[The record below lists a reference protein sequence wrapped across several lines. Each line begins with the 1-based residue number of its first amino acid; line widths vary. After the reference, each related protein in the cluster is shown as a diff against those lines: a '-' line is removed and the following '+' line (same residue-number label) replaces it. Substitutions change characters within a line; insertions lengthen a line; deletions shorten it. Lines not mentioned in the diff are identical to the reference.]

1 MKQLSTLLLLAAVA
15 LPGSVA
21 GAGLPDSLKIENAG
35 AFGWARLRFRVM
47 SIYGDWQSGKFGPA
61 KTERAADGGVTLTSP
76 VDYTTV
82 TGSCRTE
89 FTPLGGNRFRL
100 KIQPVPPPNVKTGL
114 QYLEVSI
121 PVDSAA
127 GLTCRTADG
136 KEPVT
141 LAFPAE
147 FKKTELL
154 QKGNV
159 SETELRLGSGD
170 TLVCR
175 GLGTV
180 YVQDDRNFHHNT
192 FALRFWFGKPPFAL
206 ELELHQ
212 QRSIPIPLAG
222 SANRSFRD
230 DIADDR
236 QGGWTDQGASNDLR
250 MLAPGKLTFDS
261 VEFAIADEAKEKGPG
276 AIVVAGSKRG
286 FAPAEVELTLPPVKA
301 RGVALLHASAWTM
314 PGKIGELEITYS
326 DTGVETIPVTGG
338 GDCGNWWNPD
348 DLPNAKVAWRSGN
361 PSVPVGLY
369 VSTFP
374 LGGSEPRRIRFRS
387 TNPESAWM
395 VAAVTLTEQPVHLP
409 ARVAKPLVTEAN
421 SEWIF
426 LNYKRSITPK
436 SPLDFSFIGKDDAPA
451 GKFGRALL
459 KPDGSIGFEKDPGR
473 RFRAYGAN
481 LCETALFLEKPEVD
495 RLVAFL
501 RALGINTM
509 RFHHHDNGLVD
520 PAAPDS
526 VTLNPKTLDQLDY
539 LFAKLKE
546 NGIYITFDLY
556 TSRKLKPGDRLPIL
570 EQYPKLGHK
579 YALTLSK
586 EGVENWKTFAAKWM
600 NHVNPYTG
608 LRWADDP
615 AILFVN
621 LVNEDTLSYVW
632 NSSPDLRA
640 LLDERFEAYCR
651 KNGITDTRPG
661 FANPAF
667 SRFLNEIHGEYL
679 DEMTRFV
686 RDEIKAKFPLTSC
699 NFNGNTVTTLLRD
712 RFDVVDDHGYHDH
725 PQFPK
730 QPWSLPHS
738 FSQRS
743 TIPMEA
749 PLPGSLV
756 PGRIYGKPFFVT
768 EFNLCAPNQFRAED
782 GPLIGAYS
790 ALQDIDGL
798 YRFNFSSTRRRVTTL
813 EDGIVVFESV
823 NDPVMQL
830 SDRISA
836 ALFLRGD
843 VKTAPEKYGFTIP
856 RNFFSE
862 RRDAGYPAI
871 RPLRLITRVGA
882 TFDDRPMPDVKPFDK
897 VTDPHIATL
906 LKEFRETGVAVSS
919 TGELRLDTK
928 RGAFSVDT
936 PRSASVTLPGGALS
950 SGPLAVS
957 KADTFQ
963 TLAAISLDGKPLRDS
978 GSIVLLH
985 LSDVTANGTRFTD
998 QDRKIMEKPGRAPL
1012 LLRRAAANV
1021 GLRTAT
1027 PLKVTAID
1035 MQGDAAGEI
1044 PAEWKDGVL
1053 RFRADNGA
1061 FPGGLAGY
1069 HLTR

>member
-1 MKQLSTLLLLAAVA
+1 MKQLLTLLAAVA
-15 LPGSVA
+15 VLGSA
-21 GAGLPDSLKIENAG
+21 SGAGLPKTLELENAG
-35 AFGWARLRFRVM
+35 AFDWAGLRFRVM
-47 SIYGDWQSGKFGPA
+47 SIYGDWRNAKFGPA
-61 KTERAADGGVTLTSP
+61 KTEPAAAGSVALTSP
-76 VDYTTV
+76 LDYTTA
-82 TGSCRTE
+82 TGSCRTV
-89 FTPLGGNRFRL
+89 FTPLGENSFRL
-100 KIQPVPPPNVKTGL
+100 TVQPAPPPEVKIGL

-121 PVDSAA
+121 PADSASA
-127 GLTCRTADG
+127 LTCRTADG

-141 LAFPAE
+141 LAFPAK
-147 FKKTELL
+147 FGKMELL

-159 SETELRLGSGD
+159 SETELRLGNGD
-170 TLVCR
+170 TLVFR
-175 GLGTV
+175 GRGTV
-180 YVQDDRNFHHNT
+180 YVQDDRKFHHNT
-192 FALRFWFGKPPFAL
+192 FALRFWFGKPPF
-206 ELELHQ
+206 ELEFELRQ
-212 QRSIPIPLAG
+212 QHSIPVPLAG

-230 DIADDR
+230 DIAEDHR
-236 QGGWTDQGASNDLR
+236 GGWTDQGASNDLR
-250 MLAPGKLTFDS
+250 MLSPGKLKFNGL
-261 VEFAIADEAKEKGPG
+261 EFEVADEAKEKGPG

-286 FAPAEVELTLPPVKA
+286 FAPAEAELTLPPVKA
-301 RGVALLHASAWTM
+301 RGIALLHASAWTM

-338 GDCGNWWNPD
+338 GDCGNWWNPG
-348 DLPNAKVAWRSGN
+348 DLPNAKVAWRSSN

-387 TNPESAWM
+387 ANPESAWM
-395 VAAVTLTEQPVHLP
+395 IAAVTLTEQPVHLP
-409 ARVAKPLVTEAN
+409 VHVAKPLVTEADQD
-421 SEWIF
+421 WVP
-426 LNYKRSITPK
+426 LNYKRSITPG

-459 KPDGSIGFEKDPGR
+459 KPDGSIGFEQDSNR
-473 RFRAYGAN
+473 RFRVYGAN

-495 RLVAFL
+495 RLAAFL

-546 NGIYITFDLY
+546 SGIYITFDLY
-556 TSRKLKPGDRLPIL
+556 TSRKLKPGDKLPIL
-570 EQYPKLGHK
+570 QQYPKLRDK
-579 YALTLSK
+579 YAIILSK
-586 EGVENWKTFAAKWM
+586 EGIENWKNFVSKWM

-651 KNGITDTRPG
+651 QNGIADTRPG

-667 SRFLNEIHGEYL
+667 SRFLDDTHREYL
-679 DEMTRFV
+679 GEMTRFV
-686 RDEIKAKFPLTSC
+686 RDEVKAKYPLTSC
-699 NFNGNTVTTLLRD
+699 NFNGNSVTTLLRD

-730 QPWSLPHS
+730 QPWSLPHG

-790 ALQDIDGL
+790 ALQDLSGL
-798 YRFNFSSTRRRVTTL
+798 YRFNFSSLRRRVTAL
-813 EDGIVVFESV
+813 EDGIIVFESV

-856 RNFFSE
+856 RDFYSK

-871 RPLRLITRVGA
+871 RPLRLITQVGA
-882 TFDDRPMPDVKPFDK
+882 TFDDRPEPNVKPFDH
-897 VTDPHIATL
+897 VTDPHIAAL
-906 LKEFRETGVAVSS
+906 LKRFRETGVAESS

-928 RGAFSVDT
+928 KGTFAVDT
-936 PRSASVTLPGGALS
+936 PRSASVTLPGGTLS
-950 SGPLAVS
+950 AGPLAVS

-963 TLAAISLDGKPLRDS
+963 TLAAISLDDRPLRDS
-978 GSIVLLH
+978 GSIVLLQ
-985 LSDVTANGTRFTD
+985 LSDVTATGTRFTD

-1021 GLRTAT
+1021 ELRTAA
-1027 PLKVTAID
+1027 PLKVEAID
-1035 MQGDAAGEI
+1035 MQGDRAGEI
-1044 PAEWKDGVL
+1044 PATWKDGVL
-1053 RFRADNGA
+1053 RFHADNGA